1 MDNHRPTLARA
12 AARAFA
18 LALLAI
24 APAACYV
31 TPYPY
36 GYTVPAN
43 YDRSYDAV
51 MGALADNGMSIILD
65 DRGAGRAVGRRGGI
79 DLTGSVLR
87 QGDGSVRVEFTTS
100 GATAQDPGLI
110 DRVTR
115 SYNARMGR

>member
-1 MDNHRPTLARA
+1 MNTNRPTFARA
-12 AARAFA
+12 TARAFA
-18 LALLAI
+18 LALLAL

-31 TPYPY
+31 APYPY
-36 GYTVPAN
+36 GVTVPAS

-51 MGALADNGMSIILD
+51 MGAMADNGMSIILD
-65 DRGAGRAVGRRGGI
+65 DRGGGRAVGRRGGI
-79 DLTGSVLR
+79 DLTGAVLR

-100 GATAQDPGLI
+100 GATSQDPGLI

>member
-1 MDNHRPTLARA
+1 MDKHRPTFARA
-12 AARAFA
+12 TARAFA
-18 LALLAI
+18 LALLAL

-31 TPYPY
+31 APYA
-36 GYTVPAN
+36 YTVPAS

-51 MGALADNGMSIILD
+51 MGAMADNGMSLILD
-65 DRGAGRAVGRRGGI
+65 DRGGGRAVGRRGGI

-110 DRVTR
+110 ERVTR